1 MSCSFSF
8 SLQAPIESSFIKAL
22 PDHLNAEIV
31 NGTISNIQEA
41 CDWLSYTYLFVRMN
55 KNPLAYGMTIEE
67 KFSDPHLEVRRVDLI
82 KEAAGVLDKCMMI
95 RYSAHSEHLAVT
107 DMGRV
112 ASHYYITHGT
122 IESFNSM
129 LTAELGDADAL
140 HVLCSASE
148 FDQLKIR
155 PEELGEIDELKKK
168 TRLGERVGGEG

>member
-1 MSCSFSF
+1 M
-8 SLQAPIESSFIKAL
+8 

-82 KEAAGVLDKCMMI
+82 KEAAGVLDQCMMI